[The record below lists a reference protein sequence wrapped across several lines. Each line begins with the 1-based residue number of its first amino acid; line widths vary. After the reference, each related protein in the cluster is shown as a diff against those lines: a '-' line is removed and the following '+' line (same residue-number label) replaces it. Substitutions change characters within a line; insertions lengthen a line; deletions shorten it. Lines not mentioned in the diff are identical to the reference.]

1 VLTVSSFN
9 GLGVNGWALLSL
21 ILGALSGVALFVQL
35 NWGRTI
41 FSLRRAVPMA
51 WAVLPAGVGCLVIAV
66 VFVAR
71 ITSASNAF
79 FGTKV
84 DVQVVWE
91 PAPPGAERLPAPSNS
106 LRCA

>member
-1 VLTVSSFN
+1 MLTVSSFN

-51 WAVLPAGVGCLVIAV
+51 WAVLAAGVGCLAIAV
-66 VFVAR
+66 VFVVR
-71 ITSASNAF
+71 ITSASTAF

-84 DVQVVWE
+84 DVQVGWE
-91 PAPPGAERLPAPSNS
+91 PAPPGAERLPAQSNS